1 MANLRKKEKKEDD
14 VSMLKETKKKK
25 KNHTAVLPS
34 LFFHLTCFPSSLPTP
49 AFS

>member
-14 VSMLKETKKKK
+14 VSMLKETKKK